1 MSAKVGAERFFSE
14 NLVYYRK
21 LTETLLFH
29 TQKNA
34 YWKHQS
40 FQRGGDHPPPLV
52 GSDHDKRF
60 NGICYGFPKTKPKKT
75 PQKSKLEKP
84 TNIPKIKQS
93 SS

>member
-1 MSAKVGAERFFSE
+1 MHIGNIKAFNEGVI
-14 NLVYYRK
+14 
-21 LTETLLFH
+21 T
-29 TQKNA
+29 
-34 YWKHQS
+34 
-40 FQRGGDHPPPLV
+40 PPLV

-60 NGICYGFPKTKPKKT
+60 NGMCYGFPKTKPKKT